1 MVLVM
6 SAQAGQHAQSR
17 RFLRF
22 YLLIWGL
29 LAAGGLTYLGSLALP
44 LDIGLARQP
53 QVAEPAIDPAQ
64 GVELATKALA
74 QIDTVEHTVNEI
86 AKDVDRI
93 KETVDQHDLH
103 DREAQSRLTALE
115 ERVTNL
121 ATPPPPPVAT
131 TVPSAKQ
138 KAADKAKA
146 NADKQREAAAR
157 IVSAM
162 EQGKVGTTPAAAQP
176 KLETG
181 SIPPSPSNITF
192 GEPQV
197 TPAQPYSVQLAS
209 GPSLDALRMS
219 WLALRDQH
227 GNALGSLQP
236 RYVAPRGG
244 TGIYRLVIGPLASKA
259 AADKMCADLGLTHN
273 DCFATTVLGKP
284 L

>member
-1 MVLVM
+1 M
-6 SAQAGQHAQSR
+6 SAQAGQHAHSG
-17 RFLRF
+17 RFLRV
-22 YLLIWGL
+22 YLLTWGL
-29 LAAGGLTYLGSLALP
+29 LAAGGLTYLASLAVP

-53 QVAEPAIDPAQ
+53 QVAQPVIDPEQ
-64 GVELATKALA
+64 GIKLANQALA

-93 KETVDQHDLH
+93 KETVDQHDQH
-103 DREAQSRLTALE
+103 EREAQSRLAALE

-121 ATPPPPPVAT
+121 ATPPAAPVAAAAPT
-131 TVPSAKQ
+131 AKQ

-146 NADKQREAAAR
+146 AADNQREAAAR
-157 IVSAM
+157 IASAM
-162 EQGKVGTTPAAAQP
+162 EQGKMGAAPTAAQP

-181 SIPPSPSNITF
+181 SIPASPSNITF

-197 TPAQPYSVQLAS
+197 TPAQPYTVQLAS

-227 GNALGSLQP
+227 GNTLGSLQP
-236 RYVAPRGG
+236 RYVPPRGG
-244 TGIYRLVIGPLASKA
+244 AGIYRLVVGPLASKA
-259 AADKMCADLGLTHN
+259 DADKVCADMRLTRN
-273 DCFATTVLGKP
+273 DCFATTLLGKP

>member
-1 MVLVM
+1 M
-6 SAQAGQHAQSR
+6 SAQAGQRAHSG
-17 RFLRF
+17 RFLRV
-22 YLLIWGL
+22 YLLSWGM
-29 LAAGGLTYLGSLALP
+29 LAAGGLTYLASLALP

-53 QVAEPAIDPAQ
+53 QVAQPAVDPAE
-64 GVELATKALA
+64 GIKLATRALA
-74 QIDTVEHTVNEI
+74 QIDTVEHTVSEI
-86 AKDVDRI
+86 AKDVGWI
-93 KETVDQHDLH
+93 KETVDQHDQQ
-103 DREAQSRLTALE
+103 DRDAQSRLAALE

-121 ATPPPPPVAT
+121 STPPPAPVAAA
-131 TVPSAKQ
+131 VPSAKQ

-146 NADKQREAAAR
+146 AADKQREAAGR
-157 IVSAM
+157 IASAM
-162 EQGKVGTTPAAAQP
+162 EQGKMGAAPAAAQP

-181 SIPPSPSNITF
+181 SISGSPSNITF

-197 TPAQPYSVQLAS
+197 TPAQPYAVQLAS

-244 TGIYRLVIGPLASKA
+244 TGIYRLVAGPLASKA
-259 AADKMCADLGLTHN
+259 DAEKVCADMGLTRN
-273 DCFATTVLGKP
+273 DCFATTLAGKP

>member
-1 MVLVM
+1 M
-6 SAQAGQHAQSR
+6 SAQAGQQAQSG
-17 RFLRF
+17 RFMRV
-22 YLLIWGL
+22 YLLTWGL

-44 LDIGLARQP
+44 LDIGLAWQP
-53 QVAEPAIDPAQ
+53 QVAQPAIDPAE
-64 GVELATKALA
+64 GIELATKALA
-74 QIDTVEHTVNEI
+74 QIDTVERTVNEI
-86 AKDVDRI
+86 AKDVGRI
-93 KETVDQHDLH
+93 KESVDQHDLH
-103 DREAQSRLTALE
+103 DQEAQSRLTALE

-121 ATPPPPPVAT
+121 ATPPPAPVAAA
-131 TVPSAKQ
+131 VPSATQ

-146 NADKQREAAAR
+146 AADKQREAAAR

-162 EQGKVGTTPAAAQP
+162 EQGKVGAAPAAAQP

-197 TPAQPYSVQLAS
+197 TPAQPYAVQLAS

-227 GNALGSLQP
+227 GTALGSLQP

-244 TGIYRLVIGPLASKA
+244 TGTYRLLVGPLASKA
-259 AADKMCADLGLTHN
+259 DADKVCANLRLTRN
-273 DCFATTVLGKP
+273 DCFATTLLGKP